1 MQSLERCGQ
10 SAGVC
15 PRTPK
20 LDGMIRK
27 NTWAHRGAVAWVYLL
42 VDVRALAA
50 AGADGGRFLL
60 RRATRRAATDRGSI
74 YRAKASGGGS
84 KQAVLT
90 GLCCLLSDP
99 VLQPDG
105 KQILRCRNHQFASQ
119 ITVWGLSDHLHPGA
133 RYNWNCPTYI
143 NSVFNYF
150 WFRMV
155 FPSNEN

>member
-50 AGADGGRFLL
+50 AGADGGRLNDFQ
-60 RRATRRAATDRGSI
+60 RVQVHHTPSR
-74 YRAKASGGGS
+74 
-84 KQAVLT
+84 
-90 GLCCLLSDP
+90 
-99 VLQPDG
+99 
-105 KQILRCRNHQFASQ
+105 
-119 ITVWGLSDHLHPGA
+119 GLS
-133 RYNWNCPTYI
+133 
-143 NSVFNYF
+143 
-150 WFRMV
+150 
-155 FPSNEN
+155 